1 MNVELAKDP
10 QELIEDIADLLSEIG
25 FDYSFLDYDELRR
38 RGMKNEAWTVMSNGI
53 LRPGTQ
59 QGALFINN
67 LNQLNEQKELLKK

>member
-1 MNVELAKDP
+1 MQLNTVMQYADSHDD
-10 QELIEDIADLLSEIG
+10 LIEDIADLLSEIG

-67 LNQLNEQKELLKK
+67 LNHLNE